1 MQTMKDK
8 SAVIH
13 NGKPMRMFA
22 PFKDEEHFNRMHNAV
37 LNGMP
42 KKNHFDVTLLLQM
55 TISTFREK
63 PKVADR
69 LFK

>member
-1 MQTMKDK
+1 MKDK
-8 SAVIH
+8 KAET
-13 NGKPMRMFA
+13 MRMFA

-63 PKVADR
+63 PEVADR